1 MSYLRKA
8 IYAGTGVALGLS
20 ANAGVV
26 PGYGTPC
33 QLAGSSLDHWPA
45 TAAAS
50 IDAMIVKN
58 ANQSNYA
65 VFDMDNTSWNHDI
78 EEAMIP
84 FLDNKGVLT
93 REFLDPSLK
102 LIPFKD
108 NATYRES
115 MSSYYTRL
123 CDIDIMI
130 GYPWAAQVYSGLTL
144 RELSDYVG
152 ELMALDEPI
161 WTTQFDGDFAYP
173 VEIQVPRAFV
183 GQIELFNRL
192 MANGIDV
199 YIMTASHEE
208 LVRMV
213 ASDANYGYNVPPKQ
227 VIGVTTLLKNT
238 TSGDLTTA
246 RKQITEG
253 TYDQKANMDLLI
265 TPYLWTPATWYSGKF
280 AAILSYIDEWKMPVL
295 VAGDTPASDG
305 PMLFHGVDVS
315 KGGLHLWVNRTASKW
330 DEMSGM
336 ITKHSQAQQAL
347 GLPVTADK
355 NWVVVKPAE
364 IM

>member
-1 MSYLRKA
+1 MGHLRKT
-8 IYAGTGVALGLS
+8 IFAGTGLVLGLS
-20 ANAGVV
+20 ANAGAVLSSATSV
-26 PGYGTPC
+26 R
-33 QLAGSSLDHWPA
+33 LAGPSLAHWPPA
-45 TAAAS
+45 AAAS
-50 IDAMIVKN
+50 IDAMIAKN

-78 EEAMIP
+78 EESMIP

-108 NATYRES
+108 NATYNES

-123 CDIDIMI
+123 CDIDMMV

-144 RELSDYVG
+144 RELGGYVA
-152 ELMALDEPI
+152 ELLALEEPI
-161 WTTQFDGDFAYP
+161 RTTQFDGDFAYP
-173 VEIQVPRAFV
+173 VEIQAPRAFT
-183 GQIELFNRL
+183 GQVELFSRL

-199 YIMTASHEE
+199 YIVTASHEE
-208 LVRMV
+208 LVRLV
-213 ASDANYGYNVPPKQ
+213 ASNAEYGFNVPPAQ
-227 VIGVTTLLKNT
+227 VIGVSTLLKNT
-238 TSGDLTTA
+238 TSGDLTTS

-253 TYDQKANMDLLI
+253 TYDQSENMDLLI

-315 KGGLHLWVNRTASKW
+315 KGGVHLWVNRTASKW
-330 DEMSGM
+330 EEMSGM
-336 ITKHSQAQQAL
+336 ITAHSHEQLAL

-355 NWVVVKPAE
+355 HWVVVRPDE
-364 IM
+364 IL